1 MAKIRKKFRYNLP
14 DEYLSQESTLGLKAE
29 WTYEGPDKIWVFVD
43 YKTNKI
49 LSREGFRDIDD
60 ENPEKQYEDLEVYT
74 GLNSYP
80 VLITFDDD
88 APLLSAVAQLPPLA
102 SDLPQ
107 KEYRLP
113 GSDEVFYSRPN
124 PTTPDHTIEIADCE
138 YDPTLKKWKKPYP
151 WRVPHIT
158 RDQFL
163 AGHSAI
169 VEDAKMVRSK
179 AEVYEWTEEQIA
191 KWDAYTVELEG
202 VLEKYADYLE
212 TPWMV
217 PFPNDPRLDP
227 EWKDFVD
234 ADPDSANLQPPDPE
248 PKVIYPEG
256 ADPYAGTVNLEYNPN
271 ETVEESG
278 RLPGEIDWTKVTD
291 PSVAATQEG
300 YNPNARDGDGDGI
313 VQEGTP
319 FERPAS

>member
-29 WTYEGPDKIWVFVD
+29 WTYEGPDKVWVFVD
-43 YKTNKI
+43 YETNKI
-49 LSREGFRDIDD
+49 LARESFRPIDD
-60 ENPEKQYEDLEVYT
+60 QNPEKQYEDLEVYT

-80 VLITFDDD
+80 VLITFNDD
-88 APLLSAVAQLPPLA
+88 PLLLSAVAQTAPLA
-102 SDLPQ
+102 SELPQ
-107 KEYRLP
+107 KEYKLP

-124 PTTPDHTIEIADCE
+124 PTTPDHTIEIIDCE

-151 WRVPHIT
+151 WKIPHIN
-158 RDQFL
+158 RDQFTS
-163 AGHSAI
+163 GHAAV
-169 VEDAKMVRSK
+169 VEDAKMVKSTQ
-179 AEVYEWTEEQIA
+179 AHDWDEEQIA

-202 VLEKYADYLE
+202 VLEKYADYLD

-217 PFPNDPRLDP
+217 PFPVDPRLDP

-234 ADPDSANLQPPDPE
+234 ADPDSADIQPPDPE

-256 ADPYAGTVNLEYNPN
+256 QDPYAGTVIKEHNPD
-271 ETVEESG
+271 ETEEEAA
-278 RLPGEIDWTKVTD
+278 RLPGLIDWTKVPD
-291 PSVAATQEG
+291 PSTLPEG
-300 YNPNARDGDGDGI
+300 YNPDAKDGDGDGI

-319 FERPAS
+319 FERPVS